1 MRIMTI
7 IASIICGA
15 LFCWL
20 IVALWKNCHRD
31 FEQEEQDAR
40 DAYYDNIIKK

>member
-1 MRIMTI
+1 MII
-7 IASIICGA
+7 IASIISGA
-15 LFCWL
+15 LVCWL

-40 DAYYDNIIKK
+40 DAYYDKILKK

>member
-1 MRIMTI
+1 MTMM
-7 IASIICGA
+7 ASMICGA

-20 IVALWKNCHRD
+20 IMVLWKNCHRD

-40 DAYYDNIIKK
+40 DAYYDKIIKK

>member
-1 MRIMTI
+1 MTI
-7 IASIICGA
+7 TASIICGV

-31 FEQEEQDAR
+31 FEQEEQDER
-40 DAYYDNIIKK
+40 DAYYDKILKK